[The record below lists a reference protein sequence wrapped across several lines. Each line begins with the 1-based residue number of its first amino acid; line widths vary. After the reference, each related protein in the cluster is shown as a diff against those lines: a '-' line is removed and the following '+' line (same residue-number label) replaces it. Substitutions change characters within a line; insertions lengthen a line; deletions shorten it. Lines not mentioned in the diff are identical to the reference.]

1 MTPDTWGLA
10 LAILAIAILYSTV
23 GHGGA
28 SGYLAVMALFGVA
41 PLMMRP
47 TALTLNIVVASL
59 AVFHFARGGW
69 FSWRLFLP
77 FAVTSIPAAAVGG
90 AMTLPDPVYR
100 WVVGGVLV
108 VAAYQLART
117 AGSALEPGVKPPLMG
132 VALLIGAGLGFL
144 AGLTGVGGG
153 IFLSPLLLTAG
164 WAGAKE
170 TATASAA
177 FILVNSIAG
186 LVGHAVVAG
195 GPPASV
201 WLLVATAAVGGT
213 IGSRLGSGRFGG
225 STIRRLLAVV
235 LLVAGMKFLL
245 T

>member
-1 MTPDTWGLA
+1 MTPDAWGLA
-10 LAILAIAILYSTV
+10 LAVLGIAILYSTV

-41 PLMMRP
+41 PLVMRP

-59 AVFHFARGGW
+59 AVFYFARGGW

-90 AMTLPDPVYR
+90 AMTLADPVYR
-100 WVVGGVLV
+100 WLVGGVLV

-117 AGSALEPGVKPPLMG
+117 AASAAEPGVKPPLVG

-153 IFLSPLLLTAG
+153 IFLSPLLLAAG

-186 LVGHAVVAG
+186 LAAHVVVGG

-201 WLLVATAAVGGT
+201 WLLVAAAAVGGT

-225 STIRRLLAVV
+225 PTIRRLLAIV

>member
-10 LAILAIAILYSTV
+10 LAVLGIAILYSTV

-41 PLMMRP
+41 PLVMRP

-59 AVFHFARGGW
+59 AVFYFARGGW

-90 AMTLPDPVYR
+90 AMTLADPVYR
-100 WVVGGVLV
+100 WLVGGALV

-117 AGSALEPGVKPPLMG
+117 AGSAAEPGVKAPLTG

-153 IFLSPLLLTAG
+153 IFLSPLLLAAG

-177 FILVNSIAG
+177 FILVNSIAA
-186 LVGHAVVAG
+186 LAAHAVVVG
-195 GPPASV
+195 GPPVSV
-201 WLLVATAAVGGT
+201 WLLVAVAGVGGT

-235 LLVAGMKFLL
+235 LLMAGMKFLL

>member
-1 MTPDTWGLA
+1 MMPETWGLA

-41 PLMMRP
+41 PLAMRP
-47 TALTLNIVVASL
+47 TALALNIVVSSL
-59 AVFHFARGGW
+59 AVFHFARAGY

-77 FAVTSIPAAAVGG
+77 FALASIPAAAVGG
-90 AMTLPDPVYR
+90 ALTLEDPVYR
-100 WVVGGVLV
+100 WIVGAVLI

-117 AGSALEPGVKPPLMG
+117 AANAPDPGVKPPLVG
-132 VALLIGAGLGFL
+132 VALPVGGALGLL

-153 IFLSPLLLTAG
+153 IFLSPLLLAVG

-170 TATASAA
+170 TAAASAA

-186 LVGHAVVAG
+186 LTARTIVAG
-195 GPPASV
+195 GLPPGL
-201 WLLVATAAVGGT
+201 WPLVVVAAVGGT
-213 IGSRLGSGRFGG
+213 IGARLGSGPFRGA
-225 STIRRLLAVV
+225 TIRRLLAVV
-235 LLVAGMKFLL
+235 LVIAGIKFFL